1 MLRPRTRRLLLIAAL
16 TGASACHKDSSPK
29 TSVPVN
35 PDADAGPDGGDTS
48 AAGNGG
54 KTGTGGKGGANGSAG
69 KGGTGAAGN
78 GGSSAAANG
87 GNGSGGTTADDSDAG
102 SPLDCAA
109 SGTMSEWSQPV
120 SFTDQGGFAVTSGL
134 TGFGVAY
141 RAKACGLLGA
151 LGIAPVS
158 ALGAFQDPQSVFADC
173 SGTLTD
179 VSLLHVTDGYRAVWI
194 DNSTGSAELQSLLFG
209 ETLGAPSS
217 PTRVRVTNNAVR
229 ELRPEQATF
238 GGTPYLGWIAD
249 DDGKRE
255 IDLQRFEDGAEV
267 KQLVAMGDGYI
278 PTGLAMAQLA
288 KDHGGVAFVD
298 EAGHRGVWLVPIDD
312 MGQAGAPIQISDAV
326 NGGDTVDLGN
336 RPDDGGGILYSLAL
350 GGVNYEVH
358 FRRLDQNGGF
368 LGDEIKIISSPLQ
381 ARDASL
387 AHLGDGYVVAYR
399 QLPTGTETQ
408 AQIRIAFITKEG
420 NPTRDSVGR
429 LITTP
434 LVNASASGGR
444 VTARVSVEG
453 ELLVGFVDTDADGG
467 PAFRLVRKRLDC
479 P

>member
-16 TGASACHKDSSPK
+16 TGASACHKDSSK
-29 TSVPVN
+29 TVGVPVN
-35 PDADAGPDGGDTS
+35 PDADAGPDSGETS
-48 AAGNGG
+48 AAGSGG
-54 KTGTGGKGGANGSAG
+54 KAGKGGTSGSAG
-69 KGGTGAAGN
+69 KGGN
-78 GGSSAAANG
+78 GAAANG
-87 GNGSGGTTADDSDAG
+87 GSGAAANGGGGSGGTAGDDSDAG
-102 SPLDCAA
+102 NVLDCAA

-120 SFTDQGGFAVTSGL
+120 SFTDPGGFAVTSGL

-151 LGIAPVS
+151 LGVAPVS

-173 SGTLTD
+173 SATLTD
-179 VSLLHVTDGYRAVWI
+179 ISLLHVSDGYRAVWV

-217 PTRVRVTNNAVR
+217 PTRVRVTNNSVL
-229 ELRPEQATF
+229 ELRPEQAIF
-238 GGTPYLGWIAD
+238 GSTPYLGWIAD
-249 DDGKRE
+249 DGGKRE
-255 IDLQRFEDGAEV
+255 IDLQPFEDGADV
-267 KQLVAMGDGYI
+267 KQLVTMGDGYV
-278 PTGLAMAQLA
+278 PTSLAMAQLA

-298 EAGHRGVWLVPIDD
+298 EAGHRGVWLVPIDA
-312 MGQAGAPIQISDAV
+312 MGQAGAPIQITDAV
-326 NGGDTVDLGN
+326 NGGDTVDLGT

-399 QLPTGTETQ
+399 QLPTGTGTK
-408 AQIRIAFITKEG
+408 AQIRLAFITKEG
-420 NPTRDSVGR
+420 NPMRDSVGR

-434 LVNASASGGR
+434 LVDASASGGR

-453 ELLVGFVDTDADGG
+453 ELLVGFVDTDTAGG
-467 PAFRLVRKRLDC
+467 PTFRLVRKRLDC